1 MSMVKEK
8 KRIDFTDGKIFF
20 KILLFVLPIMATNL
34 LQTFYNA
41 ADMMVVSLSGEEN
54 AVGAI
59 GTTTSFLHLVVNLF
73 IGFAVGAN
81 VVVARWIG
89 AKDKERAQAAVHTA
103 VVMSL
108 IFGVCGALLG
118 IAVAKPV
125 LSLMGTKD
133 DLLALATRYTYIYFL
148 GVPFLACTNYLSAI
162 FRAKGDSKT
171 PLVVLSFA
179 GLLNVGFNFF
189 FVLVVGLSVE
199 GVAIAT
205 SIANAVSAIV
215 LLFKLR
221 ADKDETQFSFRRCK
235 ITKSAFKEIIRIG
248 LPAGIQSALFSLS
261 NVLIQS
267 SIVSINN
274 AVTPAGERFQPV
286 VNGNSASANLEAF
299 VYTAMNAVAQGA
311 VTFTGQNMGA
321 DKPRR
326 IKPIMYSCIAIS
338 TLIGVIMSGLFL
350 LFAQPLLSLYGVK
363 KSVEGSLEQIA
374 YETATTRLWWICL
387 PYFLCGIMDS
397 LTGVL
402 RGLGRSL
409 TSTIISLIGACF
421 FRIVWLLTVFKWIFR
436 LEAIFISYPI
446 SWVLTGIVAYV
457 LILVIVKEAVRK
469 QEKAE
474 TTQEITQE
482 IM

>member
-1 MSMVKEK
+1 MVKEK
-8 KRIDFTDGKIFF
+8 KKIDFTGGKVFS
-20 KILLFVLPIMATNL
+20 KILLFVIPIIATNL
-34 LQTFYNA
+34 LQVFYNA
-41 ADMMVVSLSGEEN
+41 ADMMVVSLSGEKN

-81 VVVARWIG
+81 VVVAKWIG
-89 AKDKERAQAAVHTA
+89 AKDRERTQTAVHTA

-108 IFGVCGALLG
+108 IFGVCGSLLG
-118 IAVAKPV
+118 IAIAKPV

-133 DLLALATRYTYIYFL
+133 NLLDLATRYTYIYFL

-171 PLVVLSFA
+171 PLIVLSLA
-179 GLLNVGFNFF
+179 GILNVGFNFF

-235 ITKSAFKEIIRIG
+235 ITKSAFKEIVRIG

-267 SIVSINN
+267 SIVSVNN
-274 AVTPAGERFQPV
+274 AVTPAGETFQPV
-286 VNGNSASANLEAF
+286 VNGNSATSNLESF

-321 DKPRR
+321 DKPHR
-326 IKPIMYSCIAIS
+326 IKPIMYSCVAIS
-338 TLIGVIMSGLFL
+338 TIIGVIMSGLFL
-350 LFAQPLLSLYGVK
+350 LFAEPLLSLYGVK

-374 YETATTRLWWICL
+374 YETALTRFWWICL
-387 PYFLCGIMDS
+387 PYFTCGIMDS

-402 RGLGRSL
+402 RGLGRSI
-409 TSTIISLIGACF
+409 TSTVISLIGVCF
-421 FRIVWLLTVFKWIFR
+421 FRIIWLFTAFKWIFR
-436 LEAIFISYPI
+436 LETIFISYPI
-446 SWVLTGIVAYV
+446 SWITTSIVTYI
-457 LILVIVKEAVRK
+457 LILVIVNKAVRK
-469 QEKAE
+469 KKEEE
-474 TTQEITQE
+474 TE
-482 IM
+482 